1 MTTLEARLNAIRES
15 AKDRIPEKHR
25 ERMHRATAELEESGA
40 AAGAVGEGAPAPT
53 FELSDSQS
61 VSVELLAALK
71 PGPLVVTFF
80 RGHW

>member
-1 MTTLEARLNAIRES
+1 MAALEDRLKAIRES
-15 AKDRIPEKHR
+15 AKDRIPEEHR

-40 AAGAVGEGAPAPT
+40 AARAVGESVPAPT
-53 FELSDSQS
+53 FALSDSQS

>member
-1 MTTLEARLNAIRES
+1 MATLEDRLSAIRQS
-15 AKDRIPEKHR
+15 AKERIPEESR
-25 ERMHRATAELEESGA
+25 ERMHRATAELEASGA
-40 AAGAVGEGAPAPT
+40 AARAVGEGDPAPR

>member
-1 MTTLEARLNAIRES
+1 MTSLEDRRNAIRDS
-15 AKDRIPEKHR
+15 AKDRIPEKHG

-40 AAGAVGEGAPAPT
+40 AARAVGEGESAPT